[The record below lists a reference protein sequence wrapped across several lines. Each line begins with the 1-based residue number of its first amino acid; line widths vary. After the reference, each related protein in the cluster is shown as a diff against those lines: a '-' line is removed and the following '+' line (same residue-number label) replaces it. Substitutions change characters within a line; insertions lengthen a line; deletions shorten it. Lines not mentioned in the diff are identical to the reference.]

1 MKDFEVAIVKFL
13 CPVCG
18 KECEENIMINSVLTP
33 KHAEQVK
40 EMHNKVVGWASH
52 ACDECIKHKD
62 DCVYFIGI
70 DSEKSE
76 SNEPYRTGN
85 VVGVKKDAP
94 IVNECKEFILKLDDG
109 TEVENPVASG
119 DRIGLQYIYIDSQGV
134 ENKLEIQL
142 INIYIY

>member
-1 MKDFEVAIVKFL
+1 MKDFEIAVVKFL

-33 KHAEQVK
+33 KYAEQVK

-52 ACDECIKHKD
+52 ACDECAKHKN

-76 SNEPYRTGN
+76 PNEPYRTGN
-85 VVGVKKDAP
+85 VVGVKKNTP

-109 TEVENPVASG
+109 TE
-119 DRIGLQYIYIDSQGV
+119 YCFIDNSLGV
-134 ENKLEIQL
+134 KLNMFTDDISSK
-142 INIYIY
+142 